1 MLDAGRRLWTGEDGQ
16 GLPEYA
22 LLVAAIVTL
31 VVLVAELFRQDVQT
45 LVDSIGEYIGNN
57 ELTDDL

>member
-1 MLDAGRRLWTGEDGQ
+1 MFDAGRKLWTGETGQ

-31 VVLVAELFRQDVQT
+31 VVLVAELFSEDVRT
-45 LVDSIGEYIGNN
+45 LVDDIGDYIGDN
-57 ELTDDL
+57 DLVNKL